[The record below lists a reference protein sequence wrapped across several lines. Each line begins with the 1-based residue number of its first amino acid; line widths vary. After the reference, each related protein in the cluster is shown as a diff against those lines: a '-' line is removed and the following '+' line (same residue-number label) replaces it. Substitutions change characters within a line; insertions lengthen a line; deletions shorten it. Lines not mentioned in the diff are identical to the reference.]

1 MSRISDAAEFF
12 GEDPVDTDTVTA
24 WASEPAILPSNSQ
37 GTTVVI
43 VTSIQ
48 SMTTSSRIAIDSST
62 TTDSPTL
69 TTSGITSNES
79 ATSSEGTDST
89 KAGGPSAGVSAGIG
103 IGVALGVLLLAF
115 VVFILY
121 RRKRKHRGLAR
132 GNDDNRPAL
141 PELGTDGQKHELS
154 AEECRRAE
162 LSADEP
168 KRNNANVQELE

>member
-1 MSRISDAAEFF
+1 MSRYVDYSDLFE
-12 GEDPVDTDTVTA
+12 EDTEDTDPFTA
-24 WASEPAILPSNSQ
+24 WSSELATPTSYSQ

-43 VTSIQ
+43 VTSTEPT
-48 SMTTSSRIAIDSST
+48 TTSSHIAIDSST

-69 TTSGITSNES
+69 ATSEITSNES
-79 ATSSEGTDST
+79 ATPYVGTDST
-89 KAGGPSAGVSAGIG
+89 KAGGLSASASAGIG
-103 IGVALGVLLLAF
+103 IGVALGILLLAL

-154 AEECRRAE
+154 AEECTRVE
-162 LSADEP
+162 LGADEP
-168 KRNNANVQELE
+168 KRNNTNVQELE